1 MPGFAI
7 QTTDAREI
15 KGPSF
20 MWDPPVGDI
29 LSNNFTYFYGLKFN
43 PSSGRLELQEVD
55 DDTVPISIPDYRQG
69 VGECA
74 CGTVV
79 YSDGDPS
86 YCADCG
92 RYLGSEARS
101 ITRDGLLKHEVYD
114 YADSV
119 YKNWFVTKDRVTL
132 TWSDT
137 KPTHIVLE
145 VH

>member
-7 QTTDAREI
+7 QTTDKKEI
-15 KGPSF
+15 TSPNF
-20 MWDPPVGDI
+20 VWDPTIGDV
-29 LSNNFTYFYGLKFN
+29 LSSNFTYFYGLRFD
-43 PSSGRLELQEVD
+43 PDTGRLTVQEVD

-69 VGECA
+69 VGECP

-79 YSDGDPS
+79 YSDENPN

-92 RYLGSEARS
+92 RYLGSESRS
-101 ITRDGLLKHEVYD
+101 ITRNGLLKHEVYD

-132 TWSDT
+132 EWSST
-137 KPTHIVLE
+137 KLTHIVLE